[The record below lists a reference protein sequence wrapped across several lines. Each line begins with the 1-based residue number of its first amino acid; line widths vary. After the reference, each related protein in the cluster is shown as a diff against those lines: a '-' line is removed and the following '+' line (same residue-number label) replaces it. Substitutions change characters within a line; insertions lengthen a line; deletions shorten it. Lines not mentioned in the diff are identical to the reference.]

1 MARTKAT
8 RRRRGPSNEL
18 YRVRKI
24 TWVSGEG
31 NYSVLWQGNT
41 RTLES
46 CSNIEGGVG
55 GDRLDPVIWQYAKA
69 HPNIEVFLNIERIR
83 KNPDDANLFLVSIL
97 HTAIGYLVDEFL
109 DSVPTGNFID
119 PLGCCRQVSVQLSSV
134 RHESPFRL
142 IDSSHGSNQ
151 LDGIPVDES
160 SSFFCISLL
169 SRMKEYFSF
178 RILILQLTLSILVS
192 PAYFYPLI
200 QLGSLK

>member
-8 RRRRGPSNEL
+8 RRRRGPSYEL

-24 TWVSGEG
+24 TWVSGED
-31 NYSVLWQGNT
+31 NYSVLWQINT
-41 RTLES
+41 RSLES
-46 CSNIEGGVG
+46 CSNIEGGAG
-55 GDRLDPVIWQYAKA
+55 DDRLDPLIWQYAKA

-83 KNPDDANLFLVSIL
+83 KNPDDPNLFSVCIL
-97 HTAIGYLVDEFL
+97 HTVEGSAEDCPRSAIGYLGDEFL

-119 PLGCCRQVSVQLSSV
+119 PLGCSRQVSVQLNSV

-160 SSFFCISLL
+160 SSFFCIS
-169 SRMKEYFSF
+169 SVIKKYFF
-178 RILILQLTLSILVS
+178 RKYLWCLQRIIPRSE
-192 PAYFYPLI
+192 
-200 QLGSLK
+200 